1 MAILISHNNFH
12 VCWLKPP
19 VPALWALPHHGSG
32 YNCVG
37 AGSHTRGSAG
47 DCISTS
53 FQSFPSHWP
62 SSWGGVT
69 LVSRVFGL
77 SLFLCGWLSAQSSC
91 TEKTDPDS
99 KLNIH
104 KNRNRGNFDLLPTCL
119 RPFSLSL
126 SLSEKGSLELDAS
139 YPVGAMKGGLF
150 ANDRISGPL
159 PRPTPAMWPFLPLAP
174 YGANRRGGYKFSGCT
189 FWNRAHNLS
198 GQCFLCGSI
207 SCELMLKSSVSD
219 HFAELLCLRDATPWN
234 RFPATSPKL
243 SSAVKL
249 GPLKSECGPRWP
261 RLPTGF

>member
-1 MAILISHNNFH
+1 M
-12 VCWLKPP
+12 
-19 VPALWALPHHGSG
+19 
-32 YNCVG
+32 
-37 AGSHTRGSAG
+37 
-47 DCISTS
+47 
-53 FQSFPSHWP
+53 
-62 SSWGGVT
+62 
-69 LVSRVFGL
+69 SRVFGL

-174 YGANRRGGYKFSGCT
+174 YGANRRGAGINSLDV
-189 FWNRAHNLS
+189 LS
-198 GQCFLCGSI
+198 EIGLTICQASA
-207 SCELMLKSSVSD
+207 SCVALFPVSR
-219 HFAELLCLRDATPWN
+219 CLRA
-234 RFPATSPKL
+234 L
-243 SSAVKL
+243 
-249 GPLKSECGPRWP
+249 
-261 RLPTGF
+261 